1 MIIDSLE
8 NHQFVSPLYFSR
20 IMQHIGHVIW
30 DKEKVYSLNILPTK
44 DFLMGKKYQ
53 SDYIKLHDKNTFLVE
68 MSQKVF
74 SYYYED
80 IIFYVD
86 IRSLKS
92 KITISTSNYPVFG
105 INYSHSQ
112 PAISIFD
119 PNRKIDEPKIDYD
132 YYKKIYY
139 ITHNFIRSI
148 LAIYQIFPN
157 QFLEFYEYSFDELM
171 EYLKIKKSSEMYKQ
185 LWVHTVT
192 NRLIK

>member
-1 MIIDSLE
+1 MIIDNLE
-8 NHQFVSPLYFSR
+8 NHQFAYPLDFYRTLKNIS
-20 IMQHIGHVIW
+20 HVIW
-30 DKEKVYSLNILPTK
+30 GKKEVYSLNILPTK

-53 SDYIKLHDKNTFLVE
+53 SDYIKLYDKNTFLVE

-74 SYYYED
+74 FYYYED
-80 IIFYVD
+80 IIFHVD

-92 KITISTSNYPVFG
+92 KITISTSNYPGFG
-105 INYSHSQ
+105 INYSDSQ

-119 PNRKIDEPKIDYD
+119 PNRKIDEPDISYNIPKDQ
-132 YYKKIYY
+132 YY

-171 EYLKIKKSSEMYKQ
+171 EYLKIKKNSEMYKQ